1 MKNSIFR
8 EKSLTQVSSPE
19 QLNDYI
25 RVSTPAVWLVLT
37 AIILLL
43 VGVTLWGYVGRL
55 EVHTEGGGTEE
66 VAPVEFV
73 VN

>member
-8 EKSLTQVSSPE
+8 EKNLTQVSSPE

-25 RVSTPAVWLVLT
+25 RVSTPAVWLVLS
-37 AIILLL
+37 AIVLLL
-43 VGVTLWGYVGRL
+43 IGVVLWGFTGRL
-55 EVHTEGGGTEE
+55 EVHTENGGTEE

-73 VN
+73 IN

>member
-1 MKNSIFR
+1 MKNSLFR

-37 AIILLL
+37 AIVLLL
-43 VGVTLWGYVGRL
+43 IGVALWGCLGRL
-55 EVHTEGGGTEE
+55 EVQTESGETEE
-66 VAPVEFV
+66 VAPIAFV
-73 VN
+73 IN

>member
-8 EKSLTQVSSPE
+8 EKNLTQVSSPE

-37 AIILLL
+37 AMVLLL
-43 VGVTLWGYVGRL
+43 TGVVLWGCLGTL
-55 EVHTEGGGTEE
+55 EVHTETGGTEE
-66 VAPVEFV
+66 IAPIEFV
-73 VN
+73 LN

>member
-8 EKSLTQVSSPE
+8 EKNLTQVSSPE

-37 AIILLL
+37 AMVLLL
-43 VGVTLWGYVGRL
+43 VGVTLWGCLGRL
-55 EVHTEGGGTEE
+55 EAHTESGETEE

>member
-1 MKNSIFR
+1 MKNLVFR
-8 EKSLTQVSSPE
+8 EKSLTKVSSPE

-37 AIILLL
+37 AIVLLL
-43 VGVTLWGYVGRL
+43 VGVALWGCVGRL
-55 EVHTEGGGTEE
+55 ETHTETGETES
-66 VAPVEFV
+66 VAPIEFV

>member
-37 AIILLL
+37 AIVLLL
-43 VGVTLWGYVGRL
+43 TGVVLWGCLGRL
-55 EVHTEGGGTEE
+55 EVHTESGGTEE
-66 VAPVEFV
+66 IAPIEFV
-73 VN
+73 LN

>member
-8 EKSLTQVSSPE
+8 EKNLTQVSSPE

-25 RVSTPAVWLVLT
+25 RVSTPAVWLVLS
-37 AIILLL
+37 AIVLLL
-43 VGVTLWGYVGRL
+43 IGVALWGCLGRL
-55 EVHTEGGGTEE
+55 EAHTEGGGTEE

-73 VN
+73 IN